1 MIWKPLDTADAVGNA
16 IKADSLDQFSETPLP
31 PHAAG
36 RLETGIEKIEGVR
49 MVVVDQILPETP
61 REAGLGVRLDVVFR
75 KAWIEA
81 QQHDARPRIPDVNG
95 SGSTSLRT

>member
-1 MIWKPLDTADAVGNA
+1 
-16 IKADSLDQFSETPLP
+16 
-31 PHAAG
+31 
-36 RLETGIEKIEGVR
+36 